1 MISNKNQIDQYIKD
15 IESGKIIACK
25 WVRLAIKRHQE
36 DLKQGHKRGLYF
48 DEDSADR
55 IINFFKNLRF
65 TKGKY
70 AKEPFDLEP
79 FQKFR
84 YWVLFGWK
92 REDGTRR
99 FRKCYIEGARKF
111 GKTEEGGALCNY
123 MLIADGEYGAEIYT
137 AATKKDQ
144 AKITFKAA
152 KVMAEGLRRDSKK
165 ANTRLGTSVNTIYDL
180 ETNSNI
186 EPLASDSDKQ
196 DGLNPHLGIIDEYHA
211 HRNSD
216 LLEVI
221 ETAMGAREQPLLF
234 VITTA
239 GFNKQGPCFQLRK
252 VITEIL
258 EGKKTDDSTFG
269 IIYTLDEE
277 DDWEDENTWIKSN
290 PNIGRTPTWN
300 YMRDQYRKA
309 KNEGATKEV
318 QFKTKNLNIWT
329 DSSMAWI
336 NDKDWMKC
344 DKGKLPNLTGKKC
357 YGGLDLASVSDF
369 NSLTLNFPPQDGLEE
384 RCFLYFFWIP
394 GETARKKSDKADYL
408 QWITDGYVKKTEGNV
423 IDHRVIIK
431 DISDLLTKYQVQSI
445 CFDRFLA
452 YHGVVQELSDSYEN
466 MVEFGQGFL
475 SMSEPTKDFQKMIK
489 GEEFNHAGNPVM
501 RWMMGNI
508 EIKIDPA
515 DNIKIDKG
523 KSQEKVDGPVSS
535 VMSIG
540 AENLTPEKVTSIYE
554 TDAKI

>member
-1 MISNKNQIDQYIKD
+1 MTSNKSEVEKYIAN
-15 IESGKIIACK
+15 IESGKLPACK
-25 WVRLAIKRHQE
+25 WVKLAIKRHQE
-36 DLKQGHKRGLYF
+36 DLKEGHKRGLHF

-55 IINFFKNLRF
+55 IINFFKNLKF

-70 AKEPFDLEP
+70 AKQPFDLEP

-99 FRKCYIEGARKF
+99 FRKAYIEGARKF

-137 AATKKDQ
+137 AATKRDQ
-144 AKITFKAA
+144 AKITFQAA
-152 KVMAEGLRRDSKK
+152 KIMSEQLRRDSKK
-165 ANTRLGTSVNTIYDL
+165 AHVRLGSSLNKIYDT
-180 ETNSNI
+180 ETNSGI
-186 EPLASDSDKQ
+186 EPIASDSEKQ

-221 ETAMGAREQPLLF
+221 ETGMGAREQPLLF

-252 VITEIL
+252 VITELL
-258 EGKKTDDSTFG
+258 EGKKSDDSTFG
-269 IIYTLDEE
+269 IIYTLDDE
-277 DDWEDENTWIKSN
+277 DDWEDEKVWIKAN
-290 PNIGRTPTWN
+290 PNIGRTPTWA
-300 YMRDQYRKA
+300 YMRDQFIKA

-336 NDKDWMKC
+336 NDKDWMLC
-344 DKGKLPNLTGKKC
+344 DKGELPDLTGKEC
-357 YGGLDLASVSDF
+357 FGGLDLASVSDF
-369 NSLTLNFPPQDGLEE
+369 NSLSLNFPPQDGLDE

-394 GETARKKSDKADYL
+394 EETARKKSDKADYR
-408 QWITDGYVKKTEGNV
+408 QWIADGYVKKTEGNV
-423 IDHRVIIK
+423 IDHKVITH
-431 DISDLLTKYQVQSI
+431 DILKLREKYNIQMI
-445 CFDRFLA
+445 AFDRFLA
-452 YHGVVQELSDSYEN
+452 YHGVVQDLQDEETS
-466 MVEFGQGFL
+466 MIEFGQGFL
-475 SMSEPTKDFQKMIK
+475 SMSEPTKAFQKMIK
-489 GEEFNHAGNPVM
+489 GKEFNHGGNPVM

-554 TDAKI
+554 TDAEI